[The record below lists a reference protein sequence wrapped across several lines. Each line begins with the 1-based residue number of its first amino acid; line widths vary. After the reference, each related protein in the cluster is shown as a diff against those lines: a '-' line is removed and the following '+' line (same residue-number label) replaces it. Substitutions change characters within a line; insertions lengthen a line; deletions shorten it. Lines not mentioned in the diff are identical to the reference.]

1 MKKLMVFI
9 LMFLLLCGL
18 IPESMVV
25 YGDVARSGSTGII
38 TRGERIPYPE
48 AMGGGWATFYYYL
61 DGNLV
66 YCLEPPKS
74 SHPSGTE
81 LTINPLTDNEQLAKV
96 LYYGYGGPK
105 DCTDAFMGWA
115 DTSLRYLFTHIA
127 ASYAYCGWEAFKGC
141 TQEQLEACG
150 VWSYIHYL
158 DAMPSVPDLSLQ
170 FTNSDLKAYLDQSIQ
185 RTEAIT
191 LNGDSR
197 NSVQITLPKGVTLH
211 NITQNTT
218 TEDKAVLYGG
228 DSFYFS
234 APLTMTG
241 DYKSGALYGSID
253 NGWKIIITSD
263 GGTAQTMGGVMIFDE
278 EPESVQLSVS
288 WLEMTQVELIKTDV
302 ETENPLGGAVYGI
315 YTEETCQNLLMELNP
330 TDQEGKTSSGM
341 FHRSQSDYYVKEI
354 LAPEGYVLD
363 TQVYTV
369 STLPGKVSQIQ
380 VTDQQKKGRIEIQ
393 KHGEQLCAF
402 EKDYLYEDNALEGAK
417 FQITAA
423 EDIYS
428 PGHQAGDD
436 ENRTLAEY
444 KGKKLMKGTV
454 LETIITDQEGKA
466 WLSELP
472 LGTYQLEET
481 EAPEGFVRLKEPVML
496 EIKAGAWEEPVAIA
510 SYDCINE
517 RQKVMLSLEKSDKE
531 SGELL
536 EGAVFGV
543 YADQDYKDSRG
554 NIVIAKDT
562 LIQQK
567 PTDKEGNLQFDAD
580 MLPGQYYVCEIEAP
594 KGYKKDETH
603 HKVNLTGGQDEE
615 VIEVHLEIKNEQ
627 EEVPKSTPTPT
638 EAPKGT
644 PSAAKREPVKT
655 GDATNYTAAVLTA
668 VLSTGVCIGFVVI
681 KLYQRKKHS
690 NDC

>member
-1 MKKLMVFI
+1 MKRRMVFI

-25 YGDVARSGSTGII
+25 YGDVAKSGSAGII

-81 LTINPLTDNEQLAKV
+81 LTINPLTGNEQLAKA
-96 LYYGYGGPK
+96 LYYGYGGPE

-127 ASYAYCGWEAFKGC
+127 ASYAYCGWDAFKGC

-150 VWSYIHYL
+150 VWSYIQYL
-158 DAMPSVPDLSLQ
+158 DALPPVPDVSLQ

-191 LNGDSR
+191 LNGDYR

-218 TEDKAVLYGG
+218 TEDKAVLHGG
-228 DSFYFS
+228 DSFYLS

-241 DYKSGALYGSID
+241 GYQSGALYGSLD
-253 NGWKIIITSD
+253 NSWKIIITSD
-263 GGTAQTMGGVMIFDE
+263 GGTAQTMGGVMVFNE
-278 EPESVQLSVS
+278 EPELVQLSVS
-288 WLEMTQVELIKTDV
+288 WLEMTQVELVKTDA
-302 ETENPLGGAVYGI
+302 ETGNPLRGAVYGI
-315 YTEETCQNLLMELNP
+315 YTDESCQNLLMELNP

-341 FHRSQSDYYVKEI
+341 FVCSQSYYYAKEI

-369 STLPGKVSQIQ
+369 NTFPGKVSQIQ
-380 VTDQQKKGRIEIQ
+380 VTDQQKRGRIEIQ
-393 KHGEQLCAF
+393 KHGEQLWTF
-402 EKDYLYEDNALEGAK
+402 GKDYLYEDNTLEGAK

-423 EDIYS
+423 EDIYRLV
-428 PGHQAGDD
+428 HQTGDD
-436 ENRTLAEY
+436 KNRTFAEY

-454 LETIITDQEGKA
+454 LDTITTDQKGKA
-466 WLSELP
+466 EISELP
-472 LGTYQLEET
+472 LGLYQLEET
-481 EAPEGFVRLKEPVML
+481 EAPEGFVRLKEPVIL
-496 EIKAGAWEEPVAIA
+496 EIKAGAQEEPIAIV
-510 SYDCINE
+510 SYDCSNE
-517 RQKVMLSLEKSDKE
+517 RQRVSLSLEKSDKE

-543 YADQDYKDSRG
+543 YADQDYKDAGG
-554 NIVIAKDT
+554 NIVITKDT

-567 PTDKEGNLQFDAD
+567 TTDREGKLQFDAD

-603 HKVNLTGGQDEE
+603 HQVNLTGEQTEE
-615 VIEVHLEIKNEQ
+615 VIEVHLQIKNEQ
-627 EEVPKSTPTPT
+627 EEVPEITSVPT
-638 EAPKGT
+638 ETPKET
-644 PSAAKREPVKT
+644 PSATKREPVKT
-655 GDATNYTAAVLTA
+655 SDTTNHMAAVLTS
-668 VLSTGVCIGFVVI
+668 VLSAGFCIGFIVI
-681 KLYQRKKHS
+681 KLFQRKKHS
-690 NDC
+690 TDC